1 MTLAGRC
8 LFDEQLLVLDVARQI
23 HRPGEREELDL
34 VRFWTR
40 TMKFCFTLFLSVR
53 SGSCA
58 PVLSSPLLGQQR
70 RLSSLSS
77 PFIPC
82 SMPML
87 GAGDTG
93 GFWLCFL
100 PAWKEA
106 MPAAS
111 TGEFKL

>member
-8 LFDEQLLVLDVARQI
+8 IFDEQLLFSDVAQQI
-23 HRPGEREELDL
+23 HRPGEWEELDL
-34 VRFWTR
+34 VHFWTR

-70 RLSSLSS
+70 PLSSLSS
-77 PFIPC
+77 AFIPR
-82 SMPML
+82 SMPVL
-87 GAGDTG
+87 GTGDAG